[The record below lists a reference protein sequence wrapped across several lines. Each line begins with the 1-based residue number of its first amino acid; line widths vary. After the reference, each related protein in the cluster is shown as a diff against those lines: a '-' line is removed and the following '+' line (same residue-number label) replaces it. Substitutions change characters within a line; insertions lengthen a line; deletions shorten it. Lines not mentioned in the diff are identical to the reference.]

1 MPRRNLRVA
10 ALLLAAVSSSAAAEL
25 QIQFSAIGKVL
36 AQQVFTAEGR
46 KYVQGSKDDRCNF
59 AYLENPRIAGYNG
72 QLNVRASFSGRSARN
87 LFGTCVGL
95 GDAFELQIFATP
107 YYHDN
112 VIGFKDV
119 RVESINKD
127 GVYIRLV
134 RSKLAWSLQNDFHYK
149 VLDDARQ
156 ILEAKRDPLPITQEL
171 RGFQVRAIRV
181 THEALVLDLDFQLA
195 VK

>member
-1 MPRRNLRVA
+1 VPRGNLRIA
-10 ALLLAAVSSSAAAEL
+10 ALIAAAAGACSGAEL
-25 QIQFSAIGKVL
+25 QLQFSAIGKVL
-36 AQQVFTAEGR
+36 AQQVFTQEGR
-46 KYVQGSKDDRCNF
+46 KYVKGSKEDRCNF

-72 QLNVRASFSGRSARN
+72 QLNIRASFSGRSSRN
-87 LFGTCVGL
+87 FFGKCVGL
-95 GDAFELQIFATP
+95 GDAFEIQIFATP

-134 RSKLAWSLQNDFHYK
+134 RSKLAWSLENEFHYK
-149 VLDDARQ
+149 VLEDARQ
-156 ILEAKRDPLPITQEL
+156 ILEARRDPLPVTQEL

-181 THEALVLDLDFQLA
+181 THEAMVLDLDFQLA

>member
-1 MPRRNLRVA
+1 V
-10 ALLLAAVSSSAAAEL
+10 ALLLSAAAGCQGAEL
-25 QIQFSAIGKVL
+25 QLQFSAIGKML
-36 AQQVFTAEGR
+36 AQQVFTSDGR
-46 KYVQGSKDDRCNF
+46 KYVLGSKDDRCNF

-72 QLNVRASFSGRSARN
+72 QLHVRANFSGRSARN
-87 LFGTCVGL
+87 LFGKCVGL

-107 YYHDN
+107 YYHDK

-134 RSKLAWSLQNDFHYK
+134 RSKLAYSLQNEFSYK
-149 VLDDARQ
+149 LLEDARQ
-156 ILEAKRDPLPITQEL
+156 ILEAKRDPLPIRQEL

-195 VK
+195 VR